1 MPRGKRP
8 APKVSEPIAESV
20 VDVMDAPP
28 SDEFA
33 DVIDVV
39 SAGVVEAASTEAV
52 VADRR
57 SQQQVR
63 VDEQL
68 DQLQAAL
75 DSFRAEGAGAF
86 DDMSC
91 ACVEAL
97 IARARQL
104 EPRPAEL
111 LGQRAGAHMTRLR
124 ERFAAASVVT
134 AQRLEQT
141 EQRVGALPREREALQ
156 RGAFASVRRALR
168 RLGAGPQPQ
177 AALAT
182 VRDERKRRTSEYRS
196 QLASYITTR
205 AVARAVDGVPEQ
217 AGPYNPL
224 RIASDL
230 LVRIST
236 FSPIYLSSQLQR
248 LEELASLMG
257 LPEVPQ
263 AAPPPPAA
271 KPPSRKKSLPQK
283 GRS

>member
-8 APKVSEPIAESV
+8 APKASEPIEEPV

-28 SDEFA
+28 SDEFT
-33 DVIDVV
+33 DVIDVA
-39 SAGVVEAASTEAV
+39 SADVVEAASAEAV
-52 VADRR
+52 VVERR
-57 SQQQVR
+57 SEQQVR

-68 DQLQAAL
+68 DELQAAL
-75 DSFRAEGAGAF
+75 DRLRAEGMEAF
-86 DDMSC
+86 DEVSC

-104 EPRPAEL
+104 APRAAEL

-124 ERFAAASVVT
+124 ERFAAARVVT
-134 AQRLEQT
+134 AQRLEQA
-141 EQRVGALPREREALQ
+141 ERRVGALPREREALQ
-156 RGAFASVRRALR
+156 RGALASVRRALR
-168 RLGAGPQPQ
+168 RLGTGPQPA
-177 AALAT
+177 AALVT

-196 QLASYITTR
+196 ELASYISTR

-257 LPEVPQ
+257 LPELPQ
-263 AAPPPPAA
+263 AAPPQPPA